1 MNKEIQIQIQIQM
14 QIQQPFSSLQRTGS
28 IYFGSNALTAFGP
41 DAQTE

>member
-1 MNKEIQIQIQIQM
+1 MYKEIKIQIQIQM

-28 IYFGSNALTAFGP
+28 IFNALTAFGP

>member
-14 QIQQPFSSLQRTGS
+14 QIQQPFSSLQHTGS
-28 IYFGSNALTAFGP
+28 ICNALIAFGP